1 MSVTNDLNTMT
12 KMAGKGVFH
21 DTTRVQMYSAY
32 VLALILI
39 ASDEVAS
46 ANSKSKSQLMSDDLL
61 HSPTYQYC
69 VEATKFLYEYPFNT
83 IKIGVLFYASAVLF
97 MHQDK
102 NTIGHW
108 HRVAPN
114 EINAPK
120 VWRYVA
126 RTIVSGLSS
135 NQLLSRMSFPSSSLA
150 FCLASFLETNPDTYD
165 SISDSFSS
173 TVIEYMDVD
182 TVAPFLTAYNNLDEC
197 TTRQDEDKAYIQM
210 SDNPKHRIKM
220 ELALQCDGVAI
231 SLAAQSMIRGWYK
244 EDPKIELGN
253 QPQIVMD
260 LIEHE
265 ALRRGLLFTER
276 DFTEL
281 HEFGFTTTLYGDT
294 VDVSK
299 LFEVKEEAK

>member
-69 VEATKFLYEYPFNT
+69 VEATKFIYECPFNT

-97 MHQDK
+97 MHRDK
-102 NTIGHW
+102 NTIDHW

-120 VWRYVA
+120 VWRYISRA
-126 RTIVSGLSS
+126 IVDGLPD
-135 NQLLSRMSFPSSSLA
+135 NQLLSRMSFPSPTMA
-150 FCLASFLETNPDTYD
+150 FCLASFLETHPDTCD
-165 SISDSFSS
+165 SILDTFN
-173 TVIEYMDVD
+173 TVLIKYYDTD
-182 TVAPFLTAYNNLDEC
+182 TVSPFITASSNLNTYCSEEVD
-197 TTRQDEDKAYIQM
+197 I
-210 SDNPKHRIKM
+210 SDNAKHRLEL
-220 ELALQCDGVAI
+220 ELALQCDGVAT

-244 EDPKIELGN
+244 EDPEIELGN
-253 QPQIVMD
+253 QPDIVTD

-265 ALRRGLLFTER
+265 ALRRGLLFTKQEL
-276 DFTEL
+276 TEL
-281 HEFGFTTTLYGDT
+281 DELGFTTTLYGDT

-299 LFEVKEEAK
+299 LFEVKGEVN